1 MSRFT
6 AIMALILAAAGF
18 TAAASWQAQAAG
30 GEQTAGSRGAEYARL
45 GVDTDASGQ
54 VFLKSSSLGEKLV
67 PLGGSTAEEAS
78 EIRKF
83 LAVYESAKR
92 GVPPDEIWNWIRNHP
107 GSAWNPSLYYCMGL
121 ALELGGRY
129 ADAAGAFSAANSGFR
144 QYLRQNGGEFP
155 EDARTYAGRIYDS
168 IYASLLSLHAR
179 LGNADEVAKLLV
191 HEDEHFS
198 ARAVKQAAWAK
209 YRLWDIRN
217 KPEKSFRS
225 GTFALSKLLPEKYS
239 DSIMSIDAPK
249 NGFSLLEL
257 KNIAG
262 KYNQKLVVIKDEKDI
277 PVPSV
282 AYLRSGH
289 FAAITGTSQGRI
301 LKIEDAVAGF
311 PRAVRENGLMHELT
325 GYYLVAGNFKGG
337 TAVPDSEAAGI
348 RGLGY
353 VPFE

>member
-6 AIMALILAAAGF
+6 ILTALLIAAAGF
-18 TAAASWQAQAAG
+18 AAG
-30 GEQTAGSRGAEYARL
+30 ASGQEQPAGNRISAQGEVHESARL
-45 GVDTDASGQ
+45 GVDTDASGE
-54 VFLKSSSLGEKLV
+54 VFIKSAALGERLV
-67 PLGGSTAEEAS
+67 PLGASTREES
-78 EIRKF
+78 SDLKRF
-83 LAVYESAKR
+83 LAVYETSKKN
-92 GVPPDEIWNWIRNHP
+92 VPPDEIGGWIKKHP
-107 GSAWNPSLYYCMGL
+107 KSVWNPSLFYCMGL
-121 ALELGGRY
+121 AFEIGARY
-129 ADAAGAFSAANSGFR
+129 TDAVGAFTAAHAGFR
-144 QYLRQNGGEFP
+144 QALRDSGGDFP
-155 EDARTYAGRIYDS
+155 APVSTYAGRIYDS
-168 IYASLLSLHAR
+168 IYASLLSLQAR
-179 LGNADEVAKLLV
+179 LGNADEVGKLLIY
-191 HEDEHFS
+191 EDEHFS

-262 KYNQKLVVIKDEKDI
+262 KYNQQLVVIKDEKDI
-277 PVPSV
+277 PVPAV

-311 PRAVRENGLMHELT
+311 PRAVRENGLKHELT